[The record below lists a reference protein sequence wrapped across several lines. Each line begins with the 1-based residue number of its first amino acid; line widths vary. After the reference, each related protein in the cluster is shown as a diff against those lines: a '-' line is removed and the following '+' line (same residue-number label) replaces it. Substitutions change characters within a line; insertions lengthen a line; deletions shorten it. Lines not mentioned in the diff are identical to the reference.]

1 MLLTNVNKN
10 FKKLLKHL
18 KVFTISGKMV
28 LAGK

>member
-10 FKKLLKHL
+10 FKKLLKYL

-28 LAGK
+28 LVGK